1 MRKLNLKNSLT
12 ILVINWNKINVTGDI
27 RKQKGNQGSQGN
39 RKIIEGKLFLFKNS
53 NRRQKRKQK

>member
-12 ILVINWNKINVTGDI
+12 ILVINWNKINVTGVI

-39 RKIIEGKLFLFKNS
+39 RKIIEGKLFLFKYS